1 MPAVRD
7 VSSFRRI
14 RNHSPLFFEGVPDSI
29 DVIAMKHGD
38 SSPAALQAL
47 SAILVERLKSLQAK
61 RGISMHALRYTFVQW
76 LKTYEDYDHNTG
88 RHVASWT
95 AYLEWYHQI
104 KFDIQGLPSPYV
116 GKTYDEHAAHAS
128 AIMGHDTDIH
138 EQTYLPVSPSHQT
151 RDQELAA
158 AARAEPLD
166 DAVAAA
172 AAAATES
179 SSSDS
184 EYDEY

>member
-1 MPAVRD
+1 MRTTTTTLGGMWH
-7 VSSFRRI
+7 R
-14 RNHSPLFFEGVPDSI
+14 
-29 DVIAMKHGD
+29 
-38 SSPAALQAL
+38 
-47 SAILVERLKSLQAK
+47 
-61 RGISMHALRYTFVQW
+61 
-76 LKTYEDYDHNTG
+76 G
-88 RHVASWT
+88 RHTWSGTIRSSSTPRA
-95 AYLEWYHQI
+95 L
-104 KFDIQGLPSPYV
+104 SPYV

-172 AAAATES
+172 AAAATGS
-179 SSSDS
+179 SSGDS